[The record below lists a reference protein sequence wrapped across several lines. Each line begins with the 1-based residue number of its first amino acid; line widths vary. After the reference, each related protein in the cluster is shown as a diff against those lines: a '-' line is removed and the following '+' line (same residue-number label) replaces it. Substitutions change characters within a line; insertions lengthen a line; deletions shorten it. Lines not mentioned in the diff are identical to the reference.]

1 MTGSFLESMTAP
13 GEVPSLVYSPSSLL
27 TPSDSNGSIL
37 LSAYSSSLRIC
48 RSTLFGLLNYCQ
60 AQGAYSINCRERTDL
75 HRA

>member
-1 MTGSFLESMTAP
+1 MTGSFLKSMTAP
-13 GEVPSLVYSPSSLL
+13 GEVPSLVYSPSYLL

-37 LSAYSSSLRIC
+37 LPAYSSSLRIC
-48 RSTLFGLLNYCQ
+48 RSTLFGLLNCQ